1 MVKVCKRSPTV
12 TTCAKRDTN
21 GGSECGTPSEK
32 TSVLR
37 TRKKSSR
44 NLKEA
49 QKGQLPSIASTGR
62 SSIYRG
68 VTRHRWTGRFEAH
81 LWDKSCWN
89 DKQNKKGKQVYLG
102 AYDDEEA
109 AARAYDLA
117 ALKYWGPGTLLNFKI
132 SEYEKEINEMR
143 NMSREEYLATLRRRS
158 SGFSRGVS
166 KYRGVAR
173 HHHNGRW
180 EARIGRVLGNKY
192 LYLGTYST
200 QEEAAAAYDVAAIQY
215 RGSAAVTNFELSHYT
230 EMQRLGELETSSCM
244 GNNLTA
250 FPEQE
255 SNSMPYPNMSISS
268 AGYVSVCSPVSEE
281 SVASYQVASNLSSE
295 PTSILNYT
303 PLDSWPLVPTY
314 ISRRLGQL
322 PSYALQSTQQ
332 SCCANPVAEAIFS
345 EADVSKAAVTVGI
358 PEAQSVITKQFLDE
372 QTAENEVTNTSIT
385 AEKGEAISA
394 TSMLESCNGLLA
406 NHDYQ
411 HGSEIWMPDD
421 FASFDTNPCVLPD
434 FDPADVWVGMEME
447 HEDVFLESIIP
458 KSYPSLYPFPIR
470 ACS

>member
-1 MVKVCKRSPTV
+1 
-12 TTCAKRDTN
+12 
-21 GGSECGTPSEK
+21 
-32 TSVLR
+32 
-37 TRKKSSR
+37 
-44 NLKEA
+44 
-49 QKGQLPSIASTGR
+49 
-62 SSIYRG
+62 
-68 VTRHRWTGRFEAH
+68 
-81 LWDKSCWN
+81 
-89 DKQNKKGKQVYLG
+89 
-102 AYDDEEA
+102 
-109 AARAYDLA
+109 
-117 ALKYWGPGTLLNFKI
+117 
-132 SEYEKEINEMR
+132 
-143 NMSREEYLATLRRRS
+143 
-158 SGFSRGVS
+158 
-166 KYRGVAR
+166 
-173 HHHNGRW
+173 
-180 EARIGRVLGNKY
+180 
-192 LYLGTYST
+192 
-200 QEEAAAAYDVAAIQY
+200 
-215 RGSAAVTNFELSHYT
+215 
-230 EMQRLGELETSSCM
+230 MQRLGELETSSCM

-385 AEKGEAISA
+385 GEKGEAISA